1 MDFIIDNNF
10 VSLPKIS
17 SFVKNLSIILMVV
30 AASLI
35 CGCEKTQDIQ
45 APEEAKPI
53 VLTRAQEQAVS
64 DINAFSL
71 NLFNKIYENELAS
84 EKDKNCFFS
93 PYSISQVL
101 AMLLSGAEGPT
112 FDGLSSVLDLKGM
125 DIEAICEL
133 YKELTSSLLEADPS
147 VQLNIANKLWV
158 KPSYYDLIKPE
169 YNSRVSKYF
178 NSSVGTADF
187 STDEGI
193 ETINRWCSNET
204 NGMIYPLFDNPV
216 PLTEASVANAM
227 YFSGSWRQKFD
238 NTEDVIFYPID
249 GEDHK
254 VKMMTDTRNAIFRN
268 LHKISYLSLPYGNG
282 AFNMEFIMPHENF
295 EDFCRTFSSTHL
307 KAFRSDVVAPDVKIK
322 LPMFEQEFAIKQLL
336 KILQT
341 MGANISSEGFSKI
354 MDGGL
359 GMDTIV
365 HKAKVSVTKTGTVAA
380 AATATKFAGSVLN
393 APPVEIDNSFIANR
407 PFIYL
412 ISESSTGAVL
422 FIGTYTK

>member
-1 MDFIIDNNF
+1 MRNF
-10 VSLPKIS
+10 
-17 SFVKNLSIILMVV
+17 SIILM
-30 AASLI
+30 ALSASLI
-35 CGCEKTQDIQ
+35 CSCEKNQDIQ

-53 VLTRAQEQAVS
+53 VLTRAQVEAVS

-71 NLFNKIYENELAS
+71 NLFNKIYENELAP
-84 EKDKNCFFS
+84 KNDKNCFFS

-147 VQLNIANKLWV
+147 VKLNIANKLWV
-158 KPSYYDLIKPE
+158 KPSCYDLIKPE
-169 YNSRVSKYF
+169 YNARVSKYF

-204 NGMIYPLFDNPV
+204 NGMIYPLFDSPA
-216 PLTEASVANAM
+216 PFTDASVANAM

-238 NTEDVIFYPID
+238 NTEDVTFYPID

-254 VKMMTDTRNAIFRN
+254 VKMMTDTRNALFSTFN
-268 LHKISYLSLPYGNG
+268 KISYLSLPYGNG
-282 AFNMEFIMPHENF
+282 AFNMEFIMPHDNF
-295 EDFCRTFSSTHL
+295 EDFCRTFSSSYL
-307 KAFRSDVVAPDVKIK
+307 ESLRNNVVTPDVKIK

-341 MGANISSEGFSKI
+341 MGANISREGFSKI

-359 GMDTIV
+359 EMNAIV

-380 AATATKFAGSVLN
+380 AATATMLVGSVLD
-393 APPVEIDNSFIANR
+393 APPVEIDNSFIADR
-407 PFIYL
+407 PYVYL
-412 ISESSTGAVL
+412 ISESSTGAIL